1 MPTVA
6 WNKSKWDERHDWAR
20 QGDEWSHAW
29 GGARAQWLTSIW
41 PRLESFLPTG
51 SLLEIAPGH
60 GRWTQYLL
68 PQCTSYIGV
77 DLAPSCIEVCQRR
90 FANQTHATFAVN
102 DGMTLP
108 MIAEG
113 SVDFVFTFD
122 SLVHVEA
129 DVIRSYLRE
138 FGRILTPNGV
148 AFIHHSNV
156 GAYRRSA
163 WWRDLLA
170 KGMGSLPLPEGVIG
184 LAELANWHNFRGR
197 SMTAQRLAAMVEE
210 FDLVCPGQE
219 IVGWAGLLLTDC
231 ISIVTRKGSS
241 WDRPP
246 TLSRNRYFRIAARS
260 SRAAAH
266 AFQI

>member
-1 MPTVA
+1 M
-6 WNKSKWDERHDWAR
+6 
-20 QGDEWSHAW
+20 
-29 GGARAQWLTSIW
+29 
-41 PRLESFLPTG
+41 
-51 SLLEIAPGH
+51 
-60 GRWTQYLL
+60 
-68 PQCTSYIGV
+68 
-77 DLAPSCIEVCQRR
+77 
-90 FANQTHATFAVN
+90 
-102 DGMTLP
+102 
-108 MIAEG
+108 
-113 SVDFVFTFD
+113 FTFD

-129 DVIRSYLRE
+129 DVISSYLRE

-170 KGMGSLPLPEGVIG
+170 KGMEPLPLPEGVMG
-184 LAELANWHNFRGR
+184 LAEMANWHNFRGR
-197 SMTAQRLAAMVEE
+197 SMTAQRLAAMAEE